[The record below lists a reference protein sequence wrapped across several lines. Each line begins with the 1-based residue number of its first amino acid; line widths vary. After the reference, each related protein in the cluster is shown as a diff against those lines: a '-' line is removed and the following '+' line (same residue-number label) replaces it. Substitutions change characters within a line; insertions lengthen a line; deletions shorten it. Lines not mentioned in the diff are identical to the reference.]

1 MAKLVRAKRNGFWD
15 GHRRRAGAVF
25 PVADDAQESWFEDV
39 GPAPAGTELPV
50 QIKNAQAPT
59 PKGFVQVMQEIAVS
73 KERTES
79 QAPQV
84 PMTFAEAREYI
95 DDGVSDLT

>member
-25 PVADDAQESWFEDV
+25 PVADNAQESWFEDV

-59 PKGFVQVMQEIAVS
+59 PKGFVQVMQEIAAPKVP
-73 KERTES
+73 E
-79 QAPQV
+79 PQV
-84 PMTFAEAREYI
+84 PMTFAEAREYV

>member
-39 GPAPAGTELPV
+39 GPALRVPNSRSRSRTRRRRRLR
-50 QIKNAQAPT
+50 
-59 PKGFVQVMQEIAVS
+59 VS
-73 KERTES
+73 CR
-79 QAPQV
+79 
-84 PMTFAEAREYI
+84 
-95 DDGVSDLT
+95 